1 MLAGFLLAIFSID
14 TTAAQTT
21 KGIVSL
27 STTSATITEGEAIT
41 ITITATPSKA
51 GSVGYSVFGINTQPG
66 SGSADKN
73 TDITVLASGVSA
85 DDLTA
90 TSTATEGRI
99 YFTCPSDPC
108 ASSASHTIKISA
120 LWDLSS
126 ESNEA
131 LQLWLHDASGD
142 LEVAGDQSA
151 STFITIQNKQ
161 SPITVNATE
170 DSLANGDTGEEG
182 WESESNEQA
191 KNTARLSFK
200 VDFPSEQRNSQ
211 KTIDYVI
218 KGVTAPGT
226 RSVGL
231 PDYNVAGGLSKSSG
245 TLTVLSGQSSA
256 TLWIDP
262 IDDTLAE
269 PAESF
274 EVIFS
279 NPSNGMEFPDLD
291 GNGSPDT
298 RVLVIGTIYSE
309 DTVEV
314 TADSVSVEE
323 GDNAEIQVTL
333 ERKLGAGEAVSVQ
346 VRVAHGNGCT
356 NDREKIART
365 YVDYRFVEAAVLHFN
380 PDEQTKIFVVPTFED
395 NLDEH
400 DECVPVYLEAPQ
412 QALIVDDEGNP
423 SMFVGLNF
431 LQTSLTITDNDNRPE
446 LTVIPTSVQE
456 LDPVPP
462 RRGSITNPNLSN
474 AVSARA
480 ALRYTV
486 TLNQPSGRTVTVEYR
501 DPLNPDGN
509 LPRAT
514 SGTDFVAFDKTTLT
528 FTPGEVQQTVEV
540 KVVDDYNEEPD
551 EAVYL
556 RFQNPKYARLIGAT
570 RQKLDIPAI
579 IYNDDRNLK
588 ISVIADDFTVTEG
601 ASAVLRLGLSHPIP
615 YNLHA
620 KLVPV
625 DGNAILGA
633 DYGDSLDLSGGY
645 LFNIPA
651 GDRSAVVTI
660 PVFADSLD
668 GEARETFSFE
678 LESLILRNPS
688 DSTDITTES
697 QLKEVFGEN
706 YRVTEIEGR
715 TQIPTVTIID
725 GVALSV
731 RPARKSVFE
740 GQSVAIEAVLN
751 QSAPSDVTFQWRT
764 RDGGVGT
771 ESMHTAEADSD
782 YTAQT
787 AQSVTIPAGTTR
799 VVLGS
804 VQTLS
809 DAMDESFQQFSVL
822 LSQINGAAE
831 DDIRAVV
838 SILDDDPRPAI
849 SISDATATEGGD
861 LSFTVSLSA
870 ASQRPVSVKWVTE
883 DDTARSIVFE
893 NDYLAVEQFST
904 LSFAPGDT
912 TKTIKVSTI
921 DDSLPELNERFLVQ
935 LAHASNAKFA
945 DATAAGIITDDE
957 MPEISIKDAAPVNED
972 PLNEDDRVFAEFV
985 VTLIPAQSV
994 PVTIT
999 YESKEGPGDS
1009 FYDAKNGGDARF
1021 GLNDFVLVQPTEL
1034 TFSPGETEKRIL
1046 IEIIDDTYVEATETF
1061 LLELSN
1067 PPDGYKLVRDT
1078 AFSAIIDGEASRLS
1092 VSTPFPSSVVE
1103 GDSGTTTYTAVLTR
1117 TVPYWDRV
1125 ILPEEGYSVADA
1137 GAIVG
1142 FNLCALRR
1150 PQPNPSINPPPGTPI
1165 TELSGSEFRYGH
1177 EDIKNLLGGCRYSE
1191 YEGGLGQF
1199 DPGQYSKDIHLTLGG
1214 DRVPEENERVVLWF
1228 RRGTYFGSSDITV
1241 DPTQV
1246 HFIFSTIVV
1255 DDERPQ
1261 ASIAGTSVY
1270 ENEGNAELVVTLN
1283 KASSQSLTVTYET
1296 QPVDATPVADYTPVT
1311 GDVTF
1316 APNETSKTISVPI
1329 AKSNGIEATETF
1341 KVLLKKKSMDVNV
1354 HPDHAEAIVTIRD
1367 ISVPYLSIPDRVV
1380 DEGDTKQILFRLSDR
1395 QPNDGGRLVTLNW
1408 HDGSS
1413 ALAQSAT
1420 SGVDYQ
1426 AFAGNASPGNISIA
1440 PGDINFSRTLTTI
1453 EDSIVEPDEDIGL
1466 TVAMS
1471 QSNNRNFSIIPTY
1484 FGRQH
1489 ASDGSGR
1496 IPIITIRDDDEHAQ
1510 ITLTGYQNDSVRAGA
1525 TWTSPTPV
1533 VTATGSYRIGFSLE
1547 GADAEDFVIDP
1558 DTGVVTLPP
1567 QSFKAP
1573 ADADTDNVYAVTV
1586 RVVNEDG
1593 NTATQAFTVTVGSR
1607 SLILSK
1613 NSITVPEKNGSSTY
1627 TVVLNSKPVADVPV
1641 AIVTTGDTGAVKLD
1655 KSKLTF
1661 ATDDWD
1667 TPQTITVTAV
1677 DDLLD
1682 NPDDRR
1688 SVTISHSASESGF
1701 EPSDTYEVA
1710 VTVTDDDAAPSVSV
1724 GDAVAVAEGNS
1735 TAVTTDMTFTVT
1747 LSAESGRDVIVDYSL
1762 GGSASA
1768 GSDYTAPN
1776 PLSVEIPAGKTT
1788 AEIVV
1793 AVKGDVV
1800 VEGDETVVV
1809 TLSSATNAVLAATD
1823 AAKTGTGTITND
1835 DATPDVV
1842 LRRSTTVAEGATE
1855 AEKKILI
1862 EARLSSPVTFP
1873 TDTTVSVSVGKA
1885 DDSAAVGDDYAAI
1898 EDFEIV
1904 IGAGFRR
1911 SPLKE
1916 IGFEPVDDL
1925 LDEIDEVVTV
1935 HGSSGTLNLIPMT
1948 ITIIDDDATPSVSV
1962 GDAVAVA
1969 EGNSTA
1975 VTTDMTFTVT
1985 LSAES
1990 GRDVIV
1996 DYSLGGSASAGS
2008 DYTAPNPL
2016 SVEIPAGKTT
2026 AEIVVAVKGDVVVE
2040 GDETVVVT
2048 LSSATNAV
2056 LAATDAAKTG
2066 TGTITNDDATPDV
2079 VLRRSTTVAEGATE
2093 AEKKILIEARLSS
2106 PVTFPTDT
2114 TVSVSVGK
2122 ADDSAAVGDDYAA
2135 IEDFEIVIGAGFR
2148 RSPLKEIGFEPV
2160 DDLLDEIDEVV
2171 TVHGSSGTLNLI
2183 PMTIT
2188 IIDDD
2193 DAPSVSVGNAAAVTE
2208 GNTGSTDMK
2217 FIVTLS
2223 EVSGKDVTVNY
2234 GLTGTASKGDDYTEP
2249 SSLSVT
2255 IDAGDTTAE
2264 IVVAVKGDVVDEA
2277 NETVIV
2283 TLANPTNAVLAA
2295 GAGKTGTGTITD
2307 DDASGVTI
2315 TENGSPA
2322 GTEVSEDGGTDS
2334 YTVVLDSKPTA
2345 DVTVTVTSGNED
2357 ALLLDGPDTPNPD
2370 NPTASEV
2377 LTFTSE
2383 NWDTAQTIAV
2393 TGQDDALDNAGDE
2406 RVVVVTHA
2414 IASDSDSAYNA
2425 LADKTVTVTVTDN
2438 DGPPVVSIADATA
2451 VTEGNDPATTVD
2463 MTFTVSLSAVSGKP
2477 VTVNYALGGTA
2488 EAPGDYTVPDPLS
2501 VTIAAGDTT
2510 AEITI
2515 PVKGDVVDEPA
2526 ETVIVTL
2533 SSASNASVSGVDG
2546 EDTGTGTITD
2556 DDATPQVNLVVAP
2569 ASVAEGVS
2577 KAESVSV
2584 TASLSGTSVVF
2595 ADATTVRVSV
2605 GKPADSARSGT
2616 DYTAVAAFDI
2626 TIAAGDRSASGSF
2639 SFDPVDDLLDEP
2651 DESVTVHGSSA
2662 GLTVNDATV
2671 TITDD
2676 DGVPSVSVGDATAVT
2691 EGNDPATTV
2700 DMTFTV
2706 SLSAVSGKPVTVNY
2720 TLSGTASEPDD
2731 YTEPDPLSVTIP
2743 AGQLTGEITV
2753 AVKGDV
2759 VDEPAETVIVTLAS
2773 ATNAS
2778 VSGVDGEDTGTG
2790 SITDDDATPQVNL
2803 VVAPTEVSEGVAEA
2817 ESVVVTVSL
2826 SGTDVVF
2833 ASATTVR
2840 VSVGK
2845 QGDSAKSGTDYTAVA
2860 AFDIEIAAGDR
2871 SATGSFSFD
2880 PTDDDLDEPDEL
2892 VSVHGSSAGLTV
2904 NDATVTIGD
2913 DDGEPSV
2920 SVGDAAAVTEGNDP
2934 ATTVDMTFMV
2944 SLSAVSGKPVT
2955 VNYTLSGTA
2964 EAPADY
2970 TAPNSLSVTIA
2981 AGDTT
2986 AEITIPVRGDVV
2998 DEANETVIVTLSG
3011 VTNAVLAAT
3020 DAAKTGSG
3028 TITDDDATPEV
3039 NLVVAPTEV
3048 AEGVSKAESVSV
3060 TASLSGTYVV
3070 FADVRTVRVSVGKPA
3085 DSAGLAD
3092 YAAVSA
3098 FDIEIAAGDR
3108 SASGSFSFDPV
3119 DDLLDEPDEQVSV
3132 HGVSVGLTVNDAT
3145 ITITD
3150 DDGEPSVSVGDAAA
3164 VSEGND
3170 PATTVDMT
3178 FTVSLS
3184 AVSGK
3189 PVTVTYTLS
3198 GTAEAPGDYT
3208 ALNPLSVTIAAG
3220 DTTAEITIPVKGD
3233 VVDEPAETVIVTLSS
3248 ASNASVSGVDGED
3261 TGTGTITD
3269 DDATPEVNLVVAPT
3283 EVGEGVSEAE
3293 SVRVTAS
3300 LSGTS
3305 VVFPSAT
3312 TVRVSVGKPADS
3324 AKSGTDYTAVAA
3336 FDIEIAAGARSASGS
3351 FSFDPADD
3359 DLDEPDESV
3368 TVHGSSAGLTVN
3380 DASVTITDDDGEPS
3394 VSVGD
3399 AAAVSEGNDPATTVD
3414 MTFTV
3419 SLSAVSGKPVTV
3431 TYTLSGTAEAPD
3443 DYTAPN
3449 PLSVTIAAGDTTA
3462 EITIPVKGDV
3472 VDEPAETV
3480 IVTLS
3485 SASNASVSGVD
3496 GEDTGTGTITDDDAT
3511 PSVNLVVAPTEVA
3524 EGVSKAES
3532 VSVTASLS
3540 GTSVVFA
3547 DATTVTVSVGQN
3559 TDSARSGVDY
3569 TAVAAFDVTIPAG
3582 DRSATGSF
3590 SFDPVDDDLDE
3601 PDEQVSVHGVSVGL
3615 TVNDAT
3621 VTITDDDGEPSVS
3634 VGDATVA
3641 VTEGNDPKVTT
3652 NMVFTVTLSAVSGKP
3667 VTVTYT
3673 LSGTAEAPA
3682 DYTAPNPLS
3691 VTIAAGDTTAE
3702 ITVAVKGDVVDEAN
3716 ETVIV
3721 TLSGATNAVLAAT
3734 DAAKSGSGSITDD
3747 DATPEV
3753 NLVVAPARV
3762 AEGVSKAESVVVT
3775 AFLSGTDVVFA
3786 DVRTVT
3792 VSVGKPADSA
3802 GSGVDYTAV
3811 VAFDIEIPA
3820 GDRSASASFSF
3831 DPVDDLLDEPDEQVT
3846 VHGSSGSLTV
3856 NDASVTIADDDG
3868 EPSVSVGDA
3877 TAVSEGNDPATT
3889 VDMTFTVSLSAV
3901 SGKPVAVNYSLS
3913 GTASEPADYTEP
3925 DPLSVTI
3932 AAGQMTGTITVPVK
3946 GDVVDEPAETII
3958 VTLSGAANA
3967 SVSGVDGED
3976 TGTGSITDDDA
3987 TPEVNL
3993 AVVPTEVAEGVAEA
4007 PSVRVTASL
4016 SGTSVVFADAT
4027 TVRVSVGKPADSASS
4042 ADYAAVSAFDIE
4054 IAAGDRSASGS
4065 FSFDPVDDD
4074 LDEPDEQVSVHGSS
4088 AGLTVNDATVTI
4100 SDDDGEPSVSVGDAP
4115 SVSEGNDSA
4124 TTVDMTFTV
4133 SLSAVS
4139 GKPVT
4144 VTYTLSGTAEA
4155 PGDYTEPDPL
4165 SVTIAA
4171 GDTTAEITVAVKGD
4185 VVDEPAETVIVTLS
4199 SATNASVSA
4208 VQGAASGT
4216 GTITDDDA
4224 TPEVNLVVAPTEV
4237 AEGVSK
4243 APSVRVTASLSG
4255 TDVVFADARTVRVSV
4270 GKP

>member
-1 MLAGFLLAIFSID
+1 M
-14 TTAAQTT
+14 
-21 KGIVSL
+21 
-27 STTSATITEGEAIT
+27 
-41 ITITATPSKA
+41 
-51 GSVGYSVFGINTQPG
+51 GYSVFGINTQPG

-400 DECVPVYLEAPQ
+400 DECVPVYLEVPQ

-1747 LSAESGRDVIVDYSL
+1747 LSAESGRDVTVDYSL

-1823 AAKTGTGTITND
+1823 AGKTGTGTITND

-1916 IGFEPVDDL
+1916 IGFEPVDDK
-1925 LDEIDEVVTV
+1925 LDENNEIVTV

-1962 GDAVAVA
+1962 GDAVAV
-1969 EGNSTA
+1969 
-1975 VTTDMTFTVT
+1975 
-1985 LSAES
+1985 
-1990 GRDVIV
+1990 
-1996 DYSLGGSASAGS
+1996 
-2008 DYTAPNPL
+2008 
-2016 SVEIPAGKTT
+2016 
-2026 AEIVVAVKGDVVVE
+2026 
-2040 GDETVVVT
+2040 
-2048 LSSATNAV
+2048 
-2056 LAATDAAKTG
+2056 
-2066 TGTITNDDATPDV
+2066 
-2079 VLRRSTTVAEGATE
+2079 
-2093 AEKKILIEARLSS
+2093 
-2106 PVTFPTDT
+2106 
-2114 TVSVSVGK
+2114 
-2122 ADDSAAVGDDYAA
+2122 
-2135 IEDFEIVIGAGFR
+2135 
-2148 RSPLKEIGFEPV
+2148 
-2160 DDLLDEIDEVV
+2160 
-2171 TVHGSSGTLNLI
+2171 
-2183 PMTIT
+2183 
-2188 IIDDD
+2188 
-2193 DAPSVSVGNAAAVTE
+2193 TE

-2223 EVSGKDVTVNY
+2223 EVSGK
-2234 GLTGTASKGDDYTEP
+2234 P
-2249 SSLSVT
+2249 
-2255 IDAGDTTAE
+2255 
-2264 IVVAVKGDVVDEA
+2264 
-2277 NETVIV
+2277 
-2283 TLANPTNAVLAA
+2283 
-2295 GAGKTGTGTITD
+2295 
-2307 DDASGVTI
+2307 
-2315 TENGSPA
+2315 
-2322 GTEVSEDGGTDS
+2322 
-2334 YTVVLDSKPTA
+2334 
-2345 DVTVTVTSGNED
+2345 VTVTYT
-2357 ALLLDGPDTPNPD
+2357 
-2370 NPTASEV
+2370 
-2377 LTFTSE
+2377 
-2383 NWDTAQTIAV
+2383 
-2393 TGQDDALDNAGDE
+2393 
-2406 RVVVVTHA
+2406 
-2414 IASDSDSAYNA
+2414 
-2425 LADKTVTVTVTDN
+2425 
-2438 DGPPVVSIADATA
+2438 
-2451 VTEGNDPATTVD
+2451 
-2463 MTFTVSLSAVSGKP
+2463 LS
-2477 VTVNYALGGTA
+2477 GTA
-2488 EAPGDYTVPDPLS
+2488 EAPGDYMVPDSLS

-2510 AEITI
+2510 AEITV

-2533 SSASNASVSGVDG
+2533 DSATNASVSGVDG
-2546 EDTGTGTITD
+2546 EDTGSGTITD
-2556 DDATPQVNLVVAP
+2556 DDATPEVNLMVAP
-2569 ASVAEGVS
+2569 TEVAEGVS
-2577 KAESVSV
+2577 KAPSVRV
-2584 TASLSGTSVVF
+2584 TASLSGTDVVF

-2605 GKPADSARSGT
+2605 GKPADSAKSGV
-2616 DYTAVAAFDI
+2616 DYAAVAAFDVE
-2626 TIAAGDRSASGSF
+2626 IAAGDRSALGSF
-2639 SFDPVDDLLDEP
+2639 SFDPTDDDLDEP
-2651 DESVTVHGSSA
+2651 DETVTVHGSS
-2662 GLTVNDATV
+2662 GTLTVNDATV
-2671 TITDD
+2671 VIADD
-2676 DGVPSVSVGDATAVT
+2676 DGEPSVSVGDATAVT

-2706 SLSAVSGKPVTVNY
+2706 SLSAVSGKPVTVTY
-2720 TLSGTASEPDD
+2720 TLG
-2731 YTEPDPLSVTIP
+2731 
-2743 AGQLTGEITV
+2743 
-2753 AVKGDV
+2753 
-2759 VDEPAETVIVTLAS
+2759 
-2773 ATNAS
+2773 
-2778 VSGVDGEDTGTG
+2778 
-2790 SITDDDATPQVNL
+2790 
-2803 VVAPTEVSEGVAEA
+2803 
-2817 ESVVVTVSL
+2817 
-2826 SGTDVVF
+2826 
-2833 ASATTVR
+2833 
-2840 VSVGK
+2840 
-2845 QGDSAKSGTDYTAVA
+2845 
-2860 AFDIEIAAGDR
+2860 
-2871 SATGSFSFD
+2871 
-2880 PTDDDLDEPDEL
+2880 
-2892 VSVHGSSAGLTV
+2892 
-2904 NDATVTIGD
+2904 
-2913 DDGEPSV
+2913 
-2920 SVGDAAAVTEGNDP
+2920 
-2934 ATTVDMTFMV
+2934 
-2944 SLSAVSGKPVT
+2944 
-2955 VNYTLSGTA
+2955 GTA

-2970 TAPNSLSVTIA
+2970 TEPNSLSLTIA
-2981 AGDTT
+2981 AGQMTGT
-2986 AEITIPVRGDVV
+2986 ITIPVKGDVV
-2998 DEANETVIVTLSG
+2998 DELAETIIVTLTG
-3011 VTNAVLAAT
+3011 ATNASVSAVQGAAS
-3020 DAAKTGSG
+3020 GSG

-3039 NLVVAPTEV
+3039 NLAVAPTEV

-3060 TASLSGTYVV
+3060 TASLSGTSVVFPSATTVTVSVGQNTDSAKSGVDYAVVEDITITIAAGDRSATGSFSFDPTDDLLDEPDETVTVHGSSGSLTVNDASVTVTDDDGEPSVSVGDAAAEVTEGDDPKTTADMTFTVTLGAVSGKPVTVTYTLSGTAEAPGDYMVPDSLSVTIAAGDTTAEITVPVKGDVVDEPAETVIVTLDSATNASVSGVDGEDTGSGTITDDDATPEVNLMVAPASVAEGVSKAESVTVTASLSGTSVV

-3085 DSAGLAD
+3085 DSASSAD

-3108 SASGSFSFDPV
+3108 SATGSFSFDPV
-3119 DDLLDEPDEQVSV
+3119 DDDLDEPDETVTV
-3132 HGVSVGLTVNDAT
+3132 HGSSGTLTVNDAT
-3145 ITITD
+3145 VVIAD
-3150 DDGEPSVSVGDAAA
+3150 DDGEPSVSVGDATA
-3164 VSEGND
+3164 VTEGND

-3189 PVTVTYTLS
+3189 PVTVTYTLG
-3198 GTAEAPGDYT
+3198 GTAEAQ
-3208 ALNPLSVTIAAG
+3208 A
-3220 DTTAEITIPVKGD
+3220 
-3233 VVDEPAETVIVTLSS
+3233 
-3248 ASNASVSGVDGED
+3248 
-3261 TGTGTITD
+3261 
-3269 DDATPEVNLVVAPT
+3269 
-3283 EVGEGVSEAE
+3283 
-3293 SVRVTAS
+3293 
-3300 LSGTS
+3300 
-3305 VVFPSAT
+3305 
-3312 TVRVSVGKPADS
+3312 
-3324 AKSGTDYTAVAA
+3324 
-3336 FDIEIAAGARSASGS
+3336 
-3351 FSFDPADD
+3351 
-3359 DLDEPDESV
+3359 
-3368 TVHGSSAGLTVN
+3368 
-3380 DASVTITDDDGEPS
+3380 
-3394 VSVGD
+3394 
-3399 AAAVSEGNDPATTVD
+3399 
-3414 MTFTV
+3414 
-3419 SLSAVSGKPVTV
+3419 
-3431 TYTLSGTAEAPD
+3431 

-3462 EITIPVKGDV
+3462 EITVPVKGDV
-3472 VDEPAETV
+3472 VDEVNETV
-3480 IVTLS
+3480 IVTLA
-3485 SASNASVSGVD
+3485 SATNALVSGVD
-3496 GEDTGTGTITDDDAT
+3496 GEDTGSGLITDDDAT
-3511 PSVNLVVAPTEVA
+3511 PEVNLVVAPARVA
-3524 EGVSKAES
+3524 EGVAES
-3532 VSVTASLS
+3532 ESVVVTASLS
-3540 GTSVVFA
+3540 GTDVVFA
-3547 DATTVTVSVGQN
+3547 DATTVRVSVGKPA
-3559 TDSARSGVDY
+3559 DSASSADYAAVSAFDIEIAAGMRSGSGSFSFDPVDDLLDEPDETVTVHGSSGSLTVNDATVTITDDDGEPSVSVGDATVAVTEGNDPKVTTNMVFTVTLSAVSGKPVTVNYTLSGTASESADYAVPDPLSVTIAAGDTTAEITVPVKGDVVDEDNETVIVTLASATNASVSAVQGAASGSGLITDDDATPEVNLMVAPASVAEGVNTAELVTVTASLSGTDVVFADARTVRVSVGKPADSAKSGVDY
-3569 TAVAAFDVTIPAG
+3569 AAVSAFDIEIAAG

-3590 SFDPVDDDLDE
+3590 SFDPVDDLLDEPDETVTVHGSSVGLTVNDASVTITDDDGVPVVSVGDATSVTEGDDPKTTTGMTFTVSLSAVSGKPVTVAYTLSGTAEAPADYTVPDPLSVTIPAGDTTAEITVPVKGDVVDEPTETVVVTLASATNALVSAVQGAASGSGTITDDDVTPEVNLAVTPTEVAEGVSKAESVTVTASLSGTSVVFADVRTVRVSVGKPSDSARSGTDYTAVAAFDIEIAAGDRSASGSFSFDPVDDDLDE
-3601 PDEQVSVHGVSVGL
+3601 PDELVTVHGSSGSL

-3877 TAVSEGNDPATT
+3877 TPVTEGNDPATT

-4027 TVRVSVGKPADSASS
+4027 TVRVSVGKPADSARSGTDYTAVAAFDITIAAGDRS
-4042 ADYAAVSAFDIE
+4042 ATGSFSFDPTDDDLDEPDEQVSVHGVSAGLMVNDATVVITDDDGVPSVSVGDATAVSEGNDPATTVDMTFTVSLSAVSGKPVTVNYALGGTAEAPGDYTVPDPLSVTIAAGQMTGTITIPVKGDVVDEANETIIVTLSGASNAVLAATDAAKTGSGSITDDDVTPEVNLVVAPARVAEGVSKAESVVVTASLSGTDVVFADARTVRVSVGKPADSARSGTDYTAVAAFDIE

-4074 LDEPDEQVSVHGSS
+4074 LDEPDETVTVHGSS

-4100 SDDDGEPSVSVGDAP
+4100 SDDDGPPVVSVGDATA
-4115 SVSEGNDSA
+4115 VSEGNDPA

-4144 VTYTLSGTAEA
+4144 VNYTLGGTASE
-4155 PGDYTEPDPL
+4155 PDDYTEPDPL
-4165 SVTIAA
+4165 SVTVPA
-4171 GDTTAEITVAVKGD
+4171 GDRTAEITVPVKGD
-4185 VVDEPAETVIVTLS
+4185 VVDEPAETIIVTLTG
-4199 SATNASVSA
+4199 ATNALVSA
-4208 VQGAASGT
+4208 VQGAASGS

-4237 AEGVSK
+4237 AEGVD
-4243 APSVRVTASLSG
+4243 AAESVRVTASLSG
-4255 TDVVFADARTVRVSV
+4255 SSVVFADARTVTVSV
-4270 GKP
+4270 GKPADSASSADYATVAAFDIEIPAGDRSASGSFSFDPVDDLLDEPDETVTVHGSSGSL